1 MLLVFFV
8 FFFLYYVCTL
18 YDFIININDWCR
30 CSRSA
35 STIPM
40 SSFQTSS
47 VTARI
52 RRSRS
57 SYLELSAARCALGSV
72 CQELQEALRSHTCS
86 GCLLRDC
93 APTSVLVYGSERWC
107 LKKDERRILNAEM
120 AWLRRLLCVTRRYR
134 IRNDIVRSML
144 HQEESLV
151 QKIRKRRLA
160 WFGHVT
166 RMEGERLPLR
176 ALLSYRRQKKSEST
190 TKNMDVV
197 H

>member
-18 YDFIININDWCR
+18 YDFIITINDWRC

-47 VTARI
+47 ATARRPI

-57 SYLELSAARCALGSV
+57 SCLELSAARCALGSV

-176 ALLSYRRQKKSEST
+176 ALLSYRRQRSRSR
-190 TKNMDVV
+190 